1 MRRPRLTGVLVV
13 PSQRGFPGG
22 SPLGEWRRG
31 SGGRRREFLVGEL
44 GRGRTPPA
52 LHPSPSAHAPICR
65 RCTSARSLAAG
76 ARAHALSPTHSRV
89 PAAPCSSPLP
99 VPPPGR
105 HGEAD
110 LASPGHCLLDEPPRV
125 RWSFPLADAIPR
137 ARGSLQLA
145 PACVSSGTARRGRP
159 CEPGLVSPG
168 RPSCL
173 VLVAEDGA
181 TTTRTISQ
189 VRDRRL

>member
-1 MRRPRLTGVLVV
+1 MAPRV
-13 PSQRGFPGG
+13 GG
-22 SPLGEWRRG
+22 ATARVF
-31 SGGRRREFLVGEL
+31 GRRIRPG
-44 GRGRTPPA
+44 
-52 LHPSPSAHAPICR
+52 AHAPGLAPISQRTRAHLPPVHERTLSRR

-125 RWSFPLADAIPR
+125 RWSFPLADAFPR